1 MRIIGC
7 FLALFCA
14 LLIYAGPHT
23 LQKGET
29 FADVA
34 ELYNIPLDS
43 LIKANPNTDVYVGLT
58 IEVPLSTLV
67 YDLGDSELFRK
78 MRSRYTPNYKKGISK
93 YKTAHEKQLKLNKA
107 TGKKRQKLEAQIIT
121 DYTDA
126 IAYGNT
132 DALYQLG
139 RQKVHGIFYGS
150 DGYPNFSQAVNI
162 NLDEFQ
168 KGIEYLQIA
177 ALIGK
182 NDKALI
188 ELALACGY
196 EDSPIRNPYL
206 CLGMLEQ
213 YQKEQEL
220 DLNSQICYMYET
232 GYGIQSN
239 LLQAYIYC
247 PSTELTSKSGTKTH
261 REKILEQIEAMPIN
275 FESSRYGVGLDSQTM
290 MSIGISHYHDD
301 ILEPEGIFWL
311 HRAAR
316 HNNADANW
324 ALASILQN
332 GNHTKGSMGYSW
344 NKESQI
350 LCFVKNA
357 ADNGKHE
364 AEAYLEAYNKQ
375 QKAKAEQERRR
386 ELERQRQ
393 IEEKKQ
399 RRRQMWANIAS
410 TVVQAAAQTYV
421 AVESAK
427 MQSDQMQGTTPY
439 SMQGMSIGQMSD
451 AQWQARNQLALQQIA
466 QYTINK
472 TYADWTGTPMIP
484 TDMSAV
490 NLGTDISPGSP
501 LWNWGMQ
508 QQINTMATQNA
519 RMSCEISAFYKRQ
532 ADQITQQLIENP
544 LQPIAG
550 YVDRNGNWISHEM
563 VDANYNSLNETSTS
577 SSNDRYSGF
586 EEIRSKN
593 KAYYAERYGNKDCH
607 ICRGNGICSTC
618 NGKGYNYNEFGVQ
631 GTHECPN
638 CLKVNGRASGKCS
651 HCQGSGH
658 IYGLK

>member
-1 MRIIGC
+1 MKIIKC

-14 LLIYAGPHT
+14 LSVYAGPHT

-34 ELYNIPLDS
+34 KLYNIPLDS
-43 LIKANPNTDVYVGLT
+43 LLKANPNTDVYVGLT

-67 YDLGDSELFRK
+67 YDLGDSELFRN
-78 MRSRYTPNYKKGISK
+78 MRYRNTANYKKGIKK
-93 YKTAHEKQLKLNKA
+93 YKQIYEKQLRLNK
-107 TGKKRQKLEAQIIT
+107 TSGKKRQKLEAQIISG
-121 DYTDA
+121 YMA
-126 IAYGNT
+126 AVQYGNT

-139 RQKVHGIFYGS
+139 RQKVHGAFYS
-150 DGYPNFSQAVNI
+150 TVGYPDFNQKVNTHI
-162 NLDEFQ
+162 DEFQ

-196 EDSPIRNPYL
+196 KESPIHNPYL

-213 YQKEQEL
+213 YQKELGL
-220 DLNSQICYMYET
+220 DVNDLICYMYET
-232 GYGIQSN
+232 GYGIHPN

-247 PSTELTSKSGTKTH
+247 PTTELTSGSGTKTH
-261 REKILEQIEAMPIN
+261 REKILEKIESMPTN
-275 FESSRYGVGLDSQTM
+275 FESSRYGVGLDSKTM
-290 MSIGISHYHDD
+290 LSIGLSHYINDV
-301 ILEPEGIFWL
+301 LEPEGIFWL

-316 HNNADANW
+316 QDNADANW
-324 ALASILQN
+324 ALASVLHN
-332 GNHTKGSMGYSW
+332 GNHIKGSTGNSW
-344 NKESQI
+344 NKDSQI
-350 LCFVKNA
+350 LCFAKNA
-357 ADNGKHE
+357 ATNGKQE
-364 AEAYLEAYNKQ
+364 AKEYLETYEKQ
-375 QKAKAEQERRR
+375 QKAKAEQARRR

-399 RRRQMWANIAS
+399 HRRQMWANIAGS
-410 TVVQAAAQTYV
+410 VIQAAAQTYV

-427 MQSDQMQGTTPY
+427 MQSQQMQGTSPY
-439 SMQGMSIGQMSD
+439 TMQRMPIGQMSD
-451 AQWQARNQLALQQIA
+451 AQWQAKNQLALQQIA
-466 QYTINK
+466 QYTMNK

-490 NLGTDISPGSP
+490 DLGTDMSPGSP

-532 ADQITQQLIENP
+532 SDQITLQLMENP

-550 YVDRNGNWISHEM
+550 YVDRDGNWISHEM
-563 VDANYNSLNETSTS
+563 VVAGNNSFDNSDTS
-577 SSNDRYSGF
+577 SQYSSH
-586 EEIRSKN
+586 EDIRSKN

-607 ICRGNGICSTC
+607 LCHGNGVCSTC
-618 NGKGYNYNEFGVQ
+618 NGKGYNYNEFGMQ

-638 CLKVNGRASGKCS
+638 CLRVNGRASGKCS
-651 HCQGSGH
+651 QCQGSGH
-658 IYGLK
+658 VYGLK

>member
-1 MRIIGC
+1 MRIGLC
-7 FLALFCA
+7 FLALFCTFSA
-14 LLIYAGPHT
+14 YAGPHT

-34 ELYNIPLDS
+34 KLYNISLDS

-67 YDLGDSELFRK
+67 YDLGDSELFRNL
-78 MRSRYTPNYKKGISK
+78 RYRNTANHKKGINK
-93 YKTAHEKQLKLNKA
+93 YKQIYEKQLSLYK
-107 TGKKRQKLEAQIIT
+107 TSGKKRQKLESQIISG
-121 DYTDA
+121 YLEA
-126 IAYGNT
+126 VQYGNT

-139 RQKVHGIFYGS
+139 RQKVHGVFYSTAG
-150 DGYPNFSQAVNI
+150 DHPNFNQKVNTHV
-162 NLDEFQ
+162 DEFQ

-177 ALIGK
+177 AIVGK

-196 EDSPIRNPYL
+196 KESPIYNPYL
-206 CLGMLEQ
+206 CIGMLEQ
-213 YQKEQEL
+213 YQKELGL
-220 DLNSQICYMYET
+220 DVNYLICYMYET
-232 GYGIQSN
+232 GYGIRPN

-247 PSTELTSKSGTKTH
+247 PTTELTSGSGTKTH
-261 REKILEQIEAMPIN
+261 REKILEKIEHMPTN
-275 FESSRYGVGLDSQTM
+275 FESSRYGVGLDSKTM
-290 MSIGISHYHDD
+290 LSIGLSHYINDVLD
-301 ILEPEGIFWL
+301 PEGIFWL

-316 HNNADANW
+316 QDNADANW
-324 ALASILQN
+324 ALASVLHN
-332 GNHTKGSMGYSW
+332 GNHIKGTIGNSW
-344 NKESQI
+344 DKDSQI

-357 ADNGKHE
+357 AANGKQE
-364 AEAYLEAYNKQ
+364 AKEYLEAYEKQ
-375 QKAKAEQERRR
+375 QKAKAEQARRM

-399 RRRQMWANIAS
+399 RRRQMWANIAGS
-410 TVVQAAAQTYV
+410 VIQVAAQTYM

-427 MQSDQMQGTTPY
+427 MQSHHIQEASPN
-439 SMQGMSIGQMSD
+439 SMQRMPIGQMSD

-466 QYTINK
+466 QYTMNK

-490 NLGTDISPGSP
+490 DLGTDMSPGSP

-532 ADQITQQLIENP
+532 ADQMTQQLIENP
-544 LQPIAG
+544 LQSIAG
-550 YVDRNGNWISHEM
+550 YVDKDGNWISQEM
-563 VDANYNSLNETSTS
+563 VAAGNNSIDNADTS
-577 SSNDRYSGF
+577 SQYSSPY

-593 KAYYAERYGNKDCH
+593 RAFYAERYGYKDCH
-607 ICRGNGICSTC
+607 LCHGMGVCSTC
-618 NGKGYNYNEFGVQ
+618 SGKGYNYIMGDPL
-631 GTHECPN
+631 ECPN

-651 HCQGSGH
+651 LCQGSGH
-658 IYGLK
+658 VYGLK